1 MIISVRV
8 GKNQKM
14 TIGNNVKSPQ
24 TKKHT
29 KKLLHVHVRV
39 HVQYNVIRRYHAH
52 HKKLSYEG
60 KKLHVLLYCTCS
72 CTFVVYTYC
81 TLYT

>member
-39 HVQYNVIRRYHAH
+39 HVQYNVIMHIIKNFHMKVKNYT
-52 HKKLSYEG
+52 Y
-60 KKLHVLLYCTCS
+60 YCTC
-72 CTFVVYTYC
+72 TVRVVVPS
-81 TLYT
+81 